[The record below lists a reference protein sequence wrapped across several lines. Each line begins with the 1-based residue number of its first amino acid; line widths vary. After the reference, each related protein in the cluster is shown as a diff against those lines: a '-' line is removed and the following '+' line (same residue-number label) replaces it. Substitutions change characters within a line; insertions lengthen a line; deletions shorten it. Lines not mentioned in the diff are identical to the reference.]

1 MWLLEFLPD
10 WIFHAVLLLGVI
22 AMAASFV
29 LKFIPFVTAYRLP
42 IQVAGLILTVLGV
55 WFEGAMS
62 NEAAWQARVHEME
75 QKVAAAEV
83 KSAQENVRIVTQV
96 VTRIQTIKDTTN
108 ANTQYLEKQV
118 AQDLDRECTLTNA
131 SVMLHN
137 SASQNEVARSTSNT
151 DGAASEVKASELIGA
166 IVENYGTYYQVVERL
181 KGWQDWYRTQKTI
194 FEQVK

>member
-1 MWLLEFLPD
+1 MWLLKFLPD
-10 WIFHAVLLLGVI
+10 WIFHGVLVVGVM

-29 LKFIPFVTAYRLP
+29 LKFVPFVTAYRLP
-42 IQVAGLILTVLGV
+42 IQAAGLILTVLGV

-62 NEAAWQARVHEME
+62 NEAAWQTRVHEME

-83 KSAQENVRIVTQV
+83 KSAQETVRIVTRV
-96 VTRIQTIKDTTN
+96 VTQIQTIKDTTN

-118 AQDLDRECTLTNA
+118 AQDLDRECSLTNA

-137 SASQNEVARSTSNT
+137 SASQNEMARSAGNT

-166 IVENYGTYYQVVERL
+166 VVENYGTYYQVVERL

-194 FEQVK
+194 FEQIK

>member
-1 MWLLEFLPD
+1 VWLLEFLPD
-10 WIFHAVLLLGVI
+10 WIFHAVLVVGVM

-42 IQVAGLILTVLGV
+42 IQAAGLILTVLGV

-75 QKVAAAEV
+75 QKVATAEV
-83 KSAQENVRIVTQV
+83 KSAQETVRIVTRV
-96 VTRIQTIKDTTN
+96 VTQIQTIKDTTN

-137 SASQNEVARSTSNT
+137 SASQNEMARSAGDTA
-151 DGAASEVKASELIGA
+151 GAASEVKASEFIGA
-166 IVENYGTYYQVVERL
+166 VVENYGTYYQVVERL
-181 KGWQDWYRTQKTI
+181 KGWQDWYRTQKAI

>member
-1 MWLLEFLPD
+1 MWLLKFLPD
-10 WIFHAVLLLGVI
+10 WIFHAVLVVGVM
-22 AMAASFV
+22 AMAVSFV
-29 LKFIPFVTAYRLP
+29 LRFIPFVTAYRLP
-42 IQVAGLILTVLGV
+42 IQAVGLVLIVLGV

-75 QKVAAAEV
+75 QKVATAEV

-108 ANTQYLEKQV
+108 ANTRYLETQV

-181 KGWQDWYRTQKTI
+181 KGWQDWYRTQKAI
-194 FEQVK
+194 FESIK

>member
-1 MWLLEFLPD
+1 MWLLEFLPN
-10 WIFHAVLLLGVI
+10 WIFHAVLVLGVM

-29 LKFIPFVTAYRLP
+29 LKFIPFVAAYRLP
-42 IQVAGLILTVLGV
+42 IQAVGLVLIVLGV

-83 KSAQENVRIVTQV
+83 KSAQETVRIVTQV

-118 AQDLDRECTLTNA
+118 AQDLDRECSLTNA

-137 SASQNEVARSTSNT
+137 SASQNEMARSAGDTAGT
-151 DGAASEVKASELIGA
+151 ASEVKASELIGA
-166 IVENYGTYYQVVERL
+166 VVENYGTYYQVVERL
-181 KGWQDWYRTQKTI
+181 KGWQDWYRTQKAI
-194 FEQVK
+194 FEQIK

>member
-10 WIFHAVLLLGVI
+10 WIFHAVLVVGVM

-42 IQVAGLILTVLGV
+42 IQAAGLILTVLGV

-75 QKVAAAEV
+75 QKVATAEV
-83 KSAQENVRIVTQV
+83 KSAQETVRIVTRV
-96 VTRIQTIKDTTN
+96 VTQIQTIKDTTN

-137 SASQNEVARSTSNT
+137 SASQNEMARSAGDTA
-151 DGAASEVKASELIGA
+151 GAASEVKASEFIGA
-166 IVENYGTYYQVVERL
+166 VVENYGTYYQVVERL
-181 KGWQDWYRTQKTI
+181 KGWQDWYRTQKAI

>member
-10 WIFHAVLLLGVI
+10 WIFHAVLVFGVM

-42 IQVAGLILTVLGV
+42 IQAAGLILTVLGV

-62 NEAAWQARVHEME
+62 NEAAWQTRVHEME

-83 KSAQENVRIVTQV
+83 KSAQETVRIVTRV
-96 VTRIQTIKDTTN
+96 VTQIQTIKDTTN

-118 AQDLDRECTLTNA
+118 AQDLDRECSLTNA

-137 SASQNEVARSTSNT
+137 SASQNEMARSASNT

-166 IVENYGTYYQVVERL
+166 VVENYGTYYQVVERL

-194 FEQVK
+194 FEQIK

>member
-1 MWLLEFLPD
+1 MWLLKFLPD
-10 WIFHAVLLLGVI
+10 WIFHAVLVAGVL

-42 IQVAGLILTVLGV
+42 IQAVGLVLIVLGV
-55 WFEGAMS
+55 WFQGAMS

-83 KSAQENVRIVTQV
+83 KSAQETVRIVTRV
-96 VTRIQTIKDTTN
+96 VTQIQTIKDTTN
-108 ANTQYLEKQV
+108 ANTRYLETQV

-137 SASQNEVARSTSNT
+137 SASQNEVARSAGDTA
-151 DGAASEVKASELIGA
+151 GAASEVKASELIGA
-166 IVENYGTYYQVVERL
+166 VVENYGTYYQVVERL
-181 KGWQDWYRTQKTI
+181 QGWQDWYRAQKAI
-194 FEQVK
+194 FESIK

>member
-1 MWLLEFLPD
+1 M
-10 WIFHAVLLLGVI
+10 

-42 IQVAGLILTVLGV
+42 IQAAGLILTVLGV
-55 WFEGAMS
+55 WFEGAIS

-83 KSAQENVRIVTQV
+83 KSAQETVRIVTRV
-96 VTRIQTIKDTTN
+96 VTQIQTIKDTTN
-108 ANTQYLEKQV
+108 ANVRYLETQV
-118 AQDLDRECTLTNA
+118 AQDLDRECSLTNA
-131 SVMLHN
+131 SVLLHN
-137 SASQNEVARSTSNT
+137 SASQNEMARSAGDTA
-151 DGAASEVKASELIGA
+151 GAASEVKASELIGA

-194 FEQVK
+194 FEQIK

>member
-10 WIFHAVLLLGVI
+10 WIFHAVLVVGVS

-29 LKFIPFVTAYRLP
+29 LKFVPFVTAYRLP
-42 IQVAGLILTVLGV
+42 IQAAGLILTVLGV
-55 WFEGAMS
+55 WFEGAIS

-83 KSAQENVRIVTQV
+83 KSAQETVRIVTRV
-96 VTRIQTIKDTTN
+96 VTQIQTIKDTTN

-118 AQDLDRECTLTNA
+118 AQDLDRECSLTNA

-137 SASQNEVARSTSNT
+137 SASQNEMARSAGDTA
-151 DGAASEVKASELIGA
+151 GAASEVKASELIGA
-166 IVENYGTYYQVVERL
+166 IVENYGTYYQVVEKLR
-181 KGWQDWYRTQKTI
+181 GWQDWYRTQTTI

>member
-1 MWLLEFLPD
+1 MWLLKFLPD
-10 WIFHAVLLLGVI
+10 WIFHAVLVVGVSAI
-22 AMAASFV
+22 AASFV
-29 LKFIPFVTAYRLP
+29 LKFVPFVTAYRLP
-42 IQVAGLILTVLGV
+42 IQAAGLILTVLGV

-83 KSAQENVRIVTQV
+83 KSAQETVRIVTRV
-96 VTRIQTIKDTTN
+96 VTQIQTIKDTTN

-118 AQDLDRECTLTNA
+118 AQDLDRECSLTNA

-137 SASQNEVARSTSNT
+137 SASQNEMARSAGDTA
-151 DGAASEVKASELIGA
+151 GAASEVKASELIGA

-181 KGWQDWYRTQKTI
+181 KGWQDWYRTQKAI
-194 FEQVK
+194 FEQIK

>member
-10 WIFHAVLLLGVI
+10 WIFHAVLVLGI
-22 AMAASFV
+22 LAMTASFV

-42 IQVAGLILTVLGV
+42 IQAAGLILTVLGV
-55 WFEGAMS
+55 WFQGAMS

-83 KSAQENVRIVTQV
+83 KSAQETVRIVTRV
-96 VTRIQTIKDTTN
+96 VTQIQTIKDTTN
-108 ANTQYLEKQV
+108 ANTRYLETQV

-137 SASQNEVARSTSNT
+137 SASQNEVARSAGDTA
-151 DGAASEVKASELIGA
+151 GAASEVKASELIGTV
-166 IVENYGTYYQVVERL
+166 IENYGTYYQVVERL
-181 KGWQDWYRTQKTI
+181 KGWQDWYRTQKAI
-194 FEQVK
+194 FESIK

>member
-1 MWLLEFLPD
+1 M
-10 WIFHAVLLLGVI
+10 
-22 AMAASFV
+22 AMVASFV

-42 IQVAGLILTVLGV
+42 IQAAGLVLTVLGV

-83 KSAQENVRIVTQV
+83 KSAQETVRIVTRV
-96 VTRIQTIKDTTN
+96 VTQIQTIKDTTN

-118 AQDLDRECTLTNA
+118 AQDLDRECSLTNA

-137 SASQNEVARSTSNT
+137 SASQNEMARSAGDTA
-151 DGAASEVKASELIGA
+151 GAASEVKASELIGA

-181 KGWQDWYRTQKTI
+181 KGWQDWYRTQKAI

>member
-1 MWLLEFLPD
+1 VWLLEFLPD
-10 WIFHAVLLLGVI
+10 WIFHAVLVVGVM

-29 LKFIPFVTAYRLP
+29 LKFVPFVVAYRLP
-42 IQVAGLILTVLGV
+42 IQAAGLILTVLGV

-83 KSAQENVRIVTQV
+83 KSAQETVRIVTRV
-96 VTRIQTIKDTTN
+96 VTQIQTIKDTTN

-118 AQDLDRECTLTNA
+118 AQDLDRECSLTNA

-137 SASQNEVARSTSNT
+137 SASQNEMARSAGDTA
-151 DGAASEVKASELIGA
+151 GAASEVKASELIGA

-181 KGWQDWYRTQKTI
+181 KGWQDWYRTQKAI
-194 FEQVK
+194 FESVK

>member
-10 WIFHAVLLLGVI
+10 WIFHAILVLGILAI
-22 AMAASFV
+22 AASFV
-29 LKFIPFVTAYRLP
+29 LKFIPFVTTYRLP

-62 NEAAWQARVHEME
+62 NEAAWQTRVHEME

-118 AQDLDRECTLTNA
+118 AQDLDRECSLTNA

-137 SASQNEVARSTSNT
+137 SASQNEVARSAGDTA
-151 DGAASEVKASELIGA
+151 GAASEVKASELIGA
-166 IVENYGTYYQVVERL
+166 VVENYGTYYQVVEQL
-181 KGWQDWYRTQKTI
+181 KGWQDWYRAQKTI
-194 FEQVK
+194 FEQIK

>member
-10 WIFHAVLLLGVI
+10 WIFHAVLVVGVT

-29 LKFIPFVTAYRLP
+29 LKFVPFVTAYRLP
-42 IQVAGLILTVLGV
+42 IQAAGLVLTVLGV

-62 NEAAWQARVHEME
+62 NEDAWQARVHEME

-83 KSAQENVRIVTQV
+83 KSAQENVRIVTRV
-96 VTRIQTIKDTTN
+96 VTRIQKIKDTTN
-108 ANTQYLEKQV
+108 ANTRYLETQV

-137 SASQNEVARSTSNT
+137 SASQNEVARSAGDTA
-151 DGAASEVKASELIGA
+151 GAASEVKASELIGA
-166 IVENYGTYYQVVERL
+166 VVENYGTYYQVVEQL
-181 KGWQDWYRTQKTI
+181 KGWQDWYRAQKTI
-194 FEQVK
+194 FESIK

>member
-1 MWLLEFLPD
+1 VWLLEFLPD
-10 WIFHAVLLLGVI
+10 WIFHAVLVVGVM

-29 LKFIPFVTAYRLP
+29 LKFVPFVTAYRLP
-42 IQVAGLILTVLGV
+42 IQAAGLILTVLGV

-83 KSAQENVRIVTQV
+83 KSAQETVRIVTRV
-96 VTRIQTIKDTTN
+96 VTQIQTIKDTTN

-118 AQDLDRECTLTNA
+118 AQDLDRECSLTNA

-137 SASQNEVARSTSNT
+137 SASQNEMARSAGDTA
-151 DGAASEVKASELIGA
+151 GAASEVKASELIGA

-194 FEQVK
+194 FEQIK

>member
-1 MWLLEFLPD
+1 VWLLKFLPD
-10 WIFHAVLLLGVI
+10 WIFHAVLVVGVSAI
-22 AMAASFV
+22 AASFV
-29 LKFIPFVTAYRLP
+29 LKFVPFVTAYRLP
-42 IQVAGLILTVLGV
+42 IQAAGLILTVLGV

-83 KSAQENVRIVTQV
+83 KSAQETVRIVTRV
-96 VTRIQTIKDTTN
+96 VTQIQTIKDTTN

-118 AQDLDRECTLTNA
+118 AQDLDRECSLTNA

-137 SASQNEVARSTSNT
+137 SASQNEMARSAGDTA
-151 DGAASEVKASELIGA
+151 GAASEVKASELIGA

-181 KGWQDWYRTQKTI
+181 KGWQDWYRTQKAI
-194 FEQVK
+194 FEQIK

>member
-1 MWLLEFLPD
+1 M
-10 WIFHAVLLLGVI
+10 

-29 LKFIPFVTAYRLP
+29 LKFVPFVTAYRLP
-42 IQVAGLILTVLGV
+42 IQAAGLVLTVLGV

-62 NEAAWQARVHEME
+62 NEASWQARVHEME
-75 QKVAAAEV
+75 AKVAAAEV
-83 KSAQENVRIVTQV
+83 KSAQENVRIVTRV
-96 VTRIQTIKDTTN
+96 VTRIQKIKDTTN
-108 ANTQYLEKQV
+108 ANTRYLETQV

-137 SASQNEVARSTSNT
+137 SASQNEVARSTGNT

-166 IVENYGTYYQVVERL
+166 VVENYGTYYQVVERL
-181 KGWQDWYRTQKTI
+181 QGWQDWYRAQKAI

>member
-10 WIFHAVLLLGVI
+10 WIFHAVLVVGVT

-29 LKFIPFVTAYRLP
+29 LKFVPFVTAYRLP
-42 IQVAGLILTVLGV
+42 IQAAGLVLTVLGV

-62 NEAAWQARVHEME
+62 NEDAWQARVHEME

-83 KSAQENVRIVTQV
+83 KSAQENVRIVTRV
-96 VTRIQTIKDTTN
+96 VTRIQKIKDTTN
-108 ANTQYLEKQV
+108 ANTRYLETQV

-137 SASQNEVARSTSNT
+137 SASQNEVARSAGDTA
-151 DGAASEVKASELIGA
+151 GAASEVKASELIGA
-166 IVENYGTYYQVVERL
+166 VVENYGTYYQVVERL
-181 KGWQDWYRTQKTI
+181 QGWQDWYRAQKAI
-194 FEQVK
+194 FESIK

>member
-10 WIFHAVLLLGVI
+10 WIFHAVLVLGVLSI
-22 AMAASFV
+22 AASFV
-29 LKFIPFVTAYRLP
+29 LKFVPFVTTYRLP
-42 IQVAGLILTVLGV
+42 IQALGLILTVLGV

-62 NEAAWQARVHEME
+62 NETAWQSRVHEME
-75 QKVAAAEV
+75 KKVAAAEV

-96 VTRIQTIKDTTN
+96 VTRIQKIKDTTN
-108 ANTQYLEKQV
+108 ANTRYLEKQV

-151 DGAASEVKASELIGA
+151 DGAASEVKASELIGT

-181 KGWQDWYRTQKTI
+181 QGWQDWYRTQKAI

>member
-1 MWLLEFLPD
+1 M
-10 WIFHAVLLLGVI
+10 

-29 LKFIPFVTAYRLP
+29 LKFVPFVTAYRLP
-42 IQVAGLILTVLGV
+42 IQAAGLILTVLGV

-62 NEAAWQARVHEME
+62 NEAAWQTRVHEME

-83 KSAQENVRIVTQV
+83 KSAQETVRIVTRV
-96 VTRIQTIKDTTN
+96 VTQIQTIKDTTN

-118 AQDLDRECTLTNA
+118 AQDLDRECSLTNA

-137 SASQNEVARSTSNT
+137 SASQNEMARSAGNT

-166 IVENYGTYYQVVERL
+166 VVENYGTYYQVVERL

-194 FEQVK
+194 FEQIK

>member
-10 WIFHAVLLLGVI
+10 WIFHAVLVVGVS

-29 LKFIPFVTAYRLP
+29 LKFVPFVTAYRLP
-42 IQVAGLILTVLGV
+42 IQAAGLILTVLGV
-55 WFEGAMS
+55 WFEGAIS

-83 KSAQENVRIVTQV
+83 KSAQETVRIVTRV
-96 VTRIQTIKDTTN
+96 VTQIQTIKDTTN

-118 AQDLDRECTLTNA
+118 AQDLDRECSLTNA

-137 SASQNEVARSTSNT
+137 SASQNEVARSAGDTA
-151 DGAASEVKASELIGA
+151 GAASEVKASELIGA
-166 IVENYGTYYQVVERL
+166 IVENYGTYYQVVEKLR
-181 KGWQDWYRTQKTI
+181 GWQDWYRTQKTI

>member
-10 WIFHAVLLLGVI
+10 WIFHAVLAAGLLAMI
-22 AMAASFV
+22 ASVV
-29 LKFIPFVTAYRLP
+29 LKFIPMIVTYRLP
-42 IQVAGLILTVLGV
+42 IQVAGLILTILGV

-62 NEAAWQARVHEME
+62 NEASWQARVHEME

-96 VTRIQTIKDTTN
+96 VTRIQKVKDTTN
-108 ANTQYLEKQV
+108 ENKQYLETQV

-131 SVMLHN
+131 SVLLHN
-137 SASQNEVARSTSNT
+137 SASQNEVARRTSDT
-151 DGAASEVKASELIGA
+151 VGGTSEIKASELIGA
-166 IVENYGTYYQVVERL
+166 VVENYGTYYQVVEQL
-181 KGWQDWYRTQKTI
+181 KGWQDWYRAQKQI